1 MVRLGRSGWTGGH
14 PIHEGARHV
23 SPQPSSRRCRS
34 HCRDGDRTSR
44 RLGVRFR
51 YVVRQ
56 ASPVRSGDQARS
68 GERVRSKQV
77 RSKQVRSKQVRS
89 KQVRSKQVRS
99 GSAAASKSAARQSG
113 ALRSVTLPAMVAA
126 LATQL
131 GVSHSAAQRVFNQL
145 DAVSGTGGVDPA
157 SPAFAAIAHDL
168 GVSPAQL
175 AAALGAAKRAARQSV
190 AGR

>member
-68 GERVRSKQV
+68 GERV